1 MHDGVATACVVDA
14 PFAWH
19 SHIRMR
25 LMFGDRATNDLRGVA
40 MARLHGFATYPDPER
55 GFRGWLVFFFV
66 TACLGVLVRGY
77 TFALTGQLLWRS
89 LHGAADIAPQWSA
102 ILRFVIEAA
111 LFIGTVQGLRM
122 FARGDRRTPT
132 YWAAF
137 FLVSIP
143 AILAFD
149 ALVAI
154 DLARLDR
161 RDFAGEFLRLVRGAL
176 SGILISLVWA
186 LYWMRSR
193 RVRLTYGANAF
204 ARSLPAS
211 DDTANGVG

>member
-1 MHDGVATACVVDA
+1 M
-14 PFAWH
+14 
-19 SHIRMR
+19 I
-25 LMFGDRATNDLRGVA
+25 DRFD
-40 MARLHGFATYPDPER
+40 GFATYADPER

-66 TACLGVLVRGY
+66 TACLGALVRGY
-77 TFALTGQLLWRS
+77 TFALTAHSLWRT
-89 LHGAADIAPQWSA
+89 LHGAADIAPRWSA

-122 FARGDRRTPT
+122 FARGDRRTPAF
-132 YWAAF
+132 WAGF

-143 AILAFD
+143 AVLAFD

-154 DLARLDR
+154 DLARLDK
-161 RDFAGEFLRLVRGAL
+161 RDFAGEFLRLARGAL

-204 ARSLPAS
+204 ARASSVS
-211 DDTANGVG
+211 DDATNGVG